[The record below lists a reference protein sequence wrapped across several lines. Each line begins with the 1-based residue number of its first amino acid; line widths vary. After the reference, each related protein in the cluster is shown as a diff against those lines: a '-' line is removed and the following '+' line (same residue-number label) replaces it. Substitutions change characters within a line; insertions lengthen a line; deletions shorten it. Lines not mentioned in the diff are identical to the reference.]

1 MASDP
6 SSIPAAH
13 AGSPDETAALYD
25 QFVGRNYASPA
36 LTLTHGEG
44 SYVWDSQKRRYL
56 DFSTGIAVNAL
67 GHAHPH
73 WVRRVSEQAAKLTHV
88 SNLYRNEPQGRLAA
102 ALAGH
107 AGPGRVIFCNSG
119 AEANES
125 LLKLARLHGL
135 RKSGTEGA
143 CIGVV
148 VAEKAFHG
156 RTFGGMSA
164 TPQEK
169 IQKGFRPLLSGFTAA
184 PLNDLAAWDRAMDA
198 RTTAAVLVETIQGEG
213 GVNPATPEFLI
224 GLEKLCRERNIL
236 FMIDEIQCG
245 IGRTGKFYA
254 FEYAGVH
261 PDAIAMAKGL
271 GGGFPMGAIWMSA
284 PHAELFQAG
293 SHGTT
298 FGGGALAATAALAV
312 LEVIEQEKLLAR
324 VTAQTPAWHQALRQ
338 LVTLRPDLVQEIR
351 GMGYMTGVILKVDPV
366 PVVAALREAGLLA
379 VPAGGIA
386 VRLLPP
392 LTASV
397 KELDESVAILRQVL
411 AGWKV
416 A

>member
-1 MASDP
+1 MATDP
-6 SSIPAAH
+6 ASLSAAA
-13 AGSPDETAALYD
+13 AGQPDVVAGLYD
-25 QFVGRNYASPA
+25 QYVGRNYATPA
-36 LTLTHGEG
+36 LTLTRGAG
-44 SYVWDSQKRRYL
+44 SYVWDSQERRYL

-67 GHAHPH
+67 GHAHPY
-73 WVRRVSEQAAKLTHV
+73 WVRRVSEQAAQLAHV
-88 SNLYRNEPQGRLAA
+88 SNLYRNEPQGRLAE
-102 ALAGH
+102 ALVRQ

-135 RKSGTEGA
+135 RKSGSEGA

-169 IQKGFRPLLSGFTAA
+169 IQKGFRPLLSGFTSA

-198 RTTAAVLVETIQGEG
+198 KTTAAVLVETIQGEG
-213 GVNPATPEFLI
+213 GVNPATPEFLQ

-236 FMIDEIQCG
+236 LMIDEIQCG

-254 FEYAGVH
+254 YEYARVK

-271 GGGFPMGAIWMSA
+271 GGGFPIGAIWMA
-284 PHAELFQAG
+284 PLHAELFQAG

-312 LEVIEQEKLLAR
+312 LEVIEQEKLLER
-324 VTAQTPAWHQALRQ
+324 VNAQTKVWHQALQ
-338 LVTLRPDLVQEIR
+338 GLVTLRPDLVQEVR
-351 GMGYMTGVILKVDPV
+351 GKGYLTGVILKVDPV
-366 PVVAALREAGLLA
+366 PVVAALREAGLLT
-379 VPAGGIA
+379 VPAGGVA

-392 LTASV
+392 LTASAQ
-397 KELDESVAILRQVL
+397 ELDESVAILRQVL
-411 AGWKV
+411 GAWKV